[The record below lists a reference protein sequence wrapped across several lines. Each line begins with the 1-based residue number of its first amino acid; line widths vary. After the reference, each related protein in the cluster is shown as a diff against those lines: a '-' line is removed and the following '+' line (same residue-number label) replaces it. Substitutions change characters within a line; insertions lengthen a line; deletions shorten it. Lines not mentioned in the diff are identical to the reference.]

1 MSQAASLMCDA
12 FRRLQTADGPQMR
25 LTRISVLTLT
35 FAIAAAQP
43 SFAEPVASGV
53 PGMVFDRDVPVTMTD
68 GVQLRVNIY
77 RPEKPGRYPVL
88 MLMGPYGK
96 DTSMADAP
104 AYKTSWAK
112 LIAKYPDL
120 CKTSSCRYIRF
131 EAPDPE
137 RWVANGYIVIHAD
150 VRGAGASPGVLDPF
164 SPRETE
170 DYATLITWAAH
181 EPWSSGKIGLLGTS
195 FQAINQYQ
203 VAALQ
208 PEGLSAILP
217 WEGAYDQYRE
227 VAYYGGILNV
237 AWEYW
242 WTHQVVPNQNGDA
255 QTPLIDS
262 INGGKDTGTTLS
274 AEALERNR
282 VDPVQAFAR
291 HPFDDAY
298 YRERTPDGSR
308 ITVPMLAVANWTDWS
323 TAGYLAAASKQKWL
337 RIQTGDHLTP
347 FYSEEAIALQ
357 KRFFDHFL
365 KGENNGWEKEPR
377 VAVEVRR
384 PDGAAWRSSSA
395 WPLPGTRP
403 ERWYLDAAT
412 GSMGRSAVAT
422 ATDKSY
428 PGLGDGLTFTSAPFE
443 TETEFTGPVGVRLW
457 VSSSTADMDIFAAVR
472 LIDPQGRDVTFMGNS
487 DPNVPLDLGYL
498 RVAHRAV
505 DPARSSEFS
514 AYHQHASAE
523 PMTPGQLYPVDVEFT
538 EPTSIVIPKGYR
550 LALTIQ
556 GKDFGYGP
564 GANIVHA
571 KDYDLPNSSNSG
583 LFFAAHPNR
592 DPALFGGTDTVAS
605 GGEHTSYLVLPRVT
619 GRQ

>member
-1 MSQAASLMCDA
+1 
-12 FRRLQTADGPQMR
+12 MR
-25 LTRISVLTLT
+25 LTRVLPLAFTL
-35 FAIAAAQP
+35 ALALAQP
-43 SFAEPVASGV
+43 SLATPVDSGV
-53 PGMVFDRDVPVTMTD
+53 PGMVFDHDVAVTMTD
-68 GVQLRVNIY
+68 GLQLRVNIY
-77 RPEKPGRYPVL
+77 RPGKPGRYPVL

-96 DTSMADAP
+96 DTSLADAP

-120 CKTSSCRYIRF
+120 CKKSSCRYIRF

-137 RWVANGYIVIHAD
+137 RWVANGYILIHAD

-164 SPRETE
+164 SPRETQ

-181 EPWSSGKIGLLGTS
+181 QSWSSGKVGLLGTS

-203 VAALQ
+203 VAALH
-208 PEGLSAILP
+208 PEGLAAMLP

-227 VAYYGGILNV
+227 IAYYGGILNV

-242 WTHQVVPNQNGDA
+242 WTHQVVPNQNGNAD
-255 QTPLIDS
+255 TPLVDS
-262 INGGKDTGTTLS
+262 INGGKDTGKPLS
-274 AEALERNR
+274 PDALKQNR
-282 VDPVQAFAR
+282 VDPVEAFAR

-298 YRERTPDGSR
+298 YRQRTPDGSR
-308 ITVPMLAVANWTDWS
+308 ITVPLLDVANWTDWS
-323 TAGYLAAASKQKWL
+323 TEGYRAAASKQKWL

-347 FYSEEAIALQ
+347 FYSDESLALQ

-365 KGENNGWEKEPR
+365 KGVNNGWEKEPR
-377 VAVEVRR
+377 VAVQVRR
-384 PDGAAWRSSSA
+384 PDGTAWRHASA
-395 WPLPGTRP
+395 WPLPGTRA

-412 GSMGRSAVAT
+412 GSMSPAA
-422 ATDKSY
+422 AAAAPAEKSY
-428 PGLGDGLTFTSAPFE
+428 PGQGDGLTFTSAPFE
-443 TETEFTGPVGVRLW
+443 EEMEFTGPIGVKLW

-487 DPNVPLDLGYL
+487 DPNVPLGLGYL
-498 RVAHRAV
+498 RVSHRAV
-505 DPARSSEFS
+505 DAAKSTEYS
-514 AYHQHASAE
+514 AFHPHLASE
-523 PMTPGQLYPVDVEFT
+523 PMTPGQLYPVDVEFS

-564 GANIVHA
+564 GANIVRA
-571 KDYDLPNSSNSG
+571 KDYDLPNSNNSG

-592 DPALFGGTDTVAS
+592 DPILYGGTDTVAT
-605 GGEHTSYLVLPRVT
+605 GGEHASYLLLPRIT
-619 GRQ
+619 ARR

>member
-1 MSQAASLMCDA
+1 ML
-12 FRRLQTADGPQMR
+12 
-25 LTRISVLTLT
+25 
-35 FAIAAAQP
+35 
-43 SFAEPVASGV
+43 
-53 PGMVFDRDVPVTMTD
+53 FDHDVPITMTD
-68 GVQLRVNIY
+68 GLQLRANIY

-96 DTSMADAP
+96 DTSLADAP

-120 CKTSSCRYIRF
+120 CKKSSCRYIRF

-137 RWVANGYIVIHAD
+137 RWVTNGYIVIHAD

-164 SPRETE
+164 SPRETQ

-181 EPWSSGKIGLLGTS
+181 QPWSSGKVGLLGTS

-208 PEGLSAILP
+208 PEGLAAILP

-227 VAYYGGILNV
+227 IAYYGGILNV

-242 WTHQVVPNQNGDA
+242 WTHQVVPNQNGNA
-255 QTPLIDS
+255 ETPLVDS
-262 INGGKDTGTTLS
+262 INGAKDTGAPLS
-274 AEALERNR
+274 PDVLKQNR
-282 VDPVQAFAR
+282 VDPVEAFAK
-291 HPFDDAY
+291 HPFDNAY
-298 YRERTPDGSR
+298 YHQRTPDGSR
-308 ITVPMLAVANWTDWS
+308 ITVPLLDVANWTDWS
-323 TAGYLAAASKQKWL
+323 TEGFRSAASKQKWL

-347 FYSEEAIALQ
+347 FYSDEALALQ

-365 KGENNGWEKEPR
+365 KGVNNGWEKEPR
-377 VAVEVRR
+377 VAVQVRR
-384 PDGAAWRSSSA
+384 PDGTTWRSAAA
-395 WPLPGTRP
+395 WPLPQTQWQRY
-403 ERWYLDAAT
+403 YLDAAN
-412 GSMGRSAVAT
+412 GSMDPALGT
-422 ATDKSY
+422 AAPAEKSY
-428 PGLGDGLTFTSAPFE
+428 PGQGDGLTFTSAPFTE
-443 TETEFTGPVGVRLW
+443 ETEFTGPIAVRLW
-457 VSSSTADMDIFAAVR
+457 VGSSTADMDIFAAVR
-472 LIDPQGRDVTFMGNS
+472 LIDPQGRDVAFMGNS
-487 DPNVPLDLGYL
+487 DPNVPLGLGYL
-498 RVAHRAV
+498 RGSHRAV
-505 DPARSSEFS
+505 DPARSTEYAPFHPHLTS
-514 AYHQHASAE
+514 E

-564 GANIVHA
+564 GATIVRA

-592 DPALFGGTDTVAS
+592 DATLYGGTDTLAT
-605 GGEHTSYLVLPRVT
+605 GGEHASYLLLPHISTR
-619 GRQ
+619 R

>member
-1 MSQAASLMCDA
+1 
-12 FRRLQTADGPQMR
+12 MR
-25 LTRISVLTLT
+25 LTRLVPLAAAVLIT
-35 FAIAAAQP
+35 FAQPVFAA
-43 SFAEPVASGV
+43 PVDSGV
-53 PGMVFDRDVPVTMTD
+53 PSMLFDHDVPVTMTD
-68 GVQLRVNIY
+68 GLKLRVNIY
-77 RPEKPGRYPVL
+77 RPEKPGHYPVL

-104 AYKTSWAK
+104 AYKASWAK

-120 CKTSSCRYIRF
+120 CKQSSCRYIRF

-181 EPWSSGKIGLLGTS
+181 QPWSSGKVGLLGTS

-203 VAALQ
+203 VAALK
-208 PEGLSAILP
+208 PEGLAAILP
-217 WEGAYDQYRE
+217 WEGAFDQYRE
-227 VAYYGGILNV
+227 IGYYGGILNV

-242 WTHQVVPNQNGDA
+242 WTHQVVPNQNGNA
-255 QTPLIDS
+255 QTPFVDS
-262 INGGKDTGTTLS
+262 INGGKDTGAPLS
-274 AEALERNR
+274 PEVLMQNR
-282 VDPVQAFAR
+282 VDPVGAIGK
-291 HPFDDAY
+291 HPFDDDY
-298 YRERTPDGSR
+298 YRQRTPDGSR
-308 ITVPMLAVANWTDWS
+308 ITVPMLDVANWTDWS
-323 TAGYLAAASKQKWL
+323 TAGYLTAASRQKWL

-347 FYSEEAIALQ
+347 FYSDEALALQ

-365 KGENNGWEKEPR
+365 KGVNNGWEKEPR
-377 VAVEVRR
+377 VAVQVRR
-384 PDGAAWRSSSA
+384 PDGTAWRHAAA
-395 WPLPGTRP
+395 WPLPGTQW
-403 ERWYLDAAT
+403 EHYYLDAT
-412 GSMGRSAVAT
+412 NGSMGLDLEHAMPAQK
-422 ATDKSY
+422 DY
-428 PGLGDGLTFTSAPFE
+428 PGLGDGLTFTTTPFAE
-443 TETEFTGPVGVRLW
+443 ETEFTGPIGVRLW
-457 VSSSTADMDIFAAVR
+457 VSSSTADMDIFAALR
-472 LIDPQGRDVTFMGNS
+472 LIDPQGRDVTFTGNS

-498 RVAHRAV
+498 RVSHRAV
-505 DPARSSEFS
+505 DTSRSTVYQSFHPHLVS
-514 AYHQHASAE
+514 E

-571 KDYDLPNSSNSG
+571 NDYALPDAHNSG

-592 DPALFGGTDTVAS
+592 EPALYGGTDAVAT
-605 GGEHTSYLVLPRVT
+605 GGDHASYLLLPHIASRH
-619 GRQ
+619 

>member
-1 MSQAASLMCDA
+1 MRSTKLLPLA
-12 FRRLQTADGPQMR
+12 F
-25 LTRISVLTLT
+25 TL
-35 FAIAAAQP
+35 ALAVAQP
-43 SFAEPVASGV
+43 SWAEPAKTGV
-53 PGMVFDRDVPVTMTD
+53 PGMLFDHDVPVTMTD
-68 GVQLRVNIY
+68 GLQLRVNIY

-96 DTSMADAP
+96 DTSLVDAP

-164 SPRETE
+164 SPRETQ

-181 EPWSSGKIGLLGTS
+181 QPWSSGKVGLLGTS

-208 PEGLSAILP
+208 PEGLAAILP

-227 VAYYGGILNV
+227 IAYYGGILNV

-242 WTHQVVPNQNGDA
+242 WTHQVVPNQNGNA
-255 QTPLIDS
+255 ETPLVDS
-262 INGGKDTGTTLS
+262 INGGKDTGAPLS
-274 AEALERNR
+274 PDVLKQNR
-282 VDPVQAFAR
+282 VDPVEAFAR

-298 YRERTPDGSR
+298 YHQRTPDGSR
-308 ITVPMLAVANWTDWS
+308 ITVPLLDVANWTDWS
-323 TAGYLAAASKQKWL
+323 TEGYRAAASKQKWL
-337 RIQTGDHLTP
+337 RIQTGDHMTP
-347 FYSEEAIALQ
+347 FYSEESLALQ

-365 KGENNGWEKEPR
+365 EGVNNGWEKEPR
-377 VAVEVRR
+377 VAVQVRR
-384 PDGAAWRSSSA
+384 PDGTTWRSASA
-395 WPLPGTRP
+395 WPLPGTRL
-403 ERWYLDAAT
+403 ERWNLDAAT
-412 GSMGRSAVAT
+412 GSMSPAPVIA
-422 ATDKSY
+422 AAEKSY
-428 PGLGDGLTFTSAPFE
+428 PGSGDGLTFTSAPFDE
-443 TETEFTGPVGVRLW
+443 ETEFTGPIGVRLW
-457 VSSSTADMDIFAAVR
+457 VSSSTKDMDVFAAVR

-487 DPNVPLDLGYL
+487 DPNVPLGLGYL
-498 RVAHRAV
+498 RVSQRAV
-505 DPARSSEFS
+505 DPARSTEYTSFHPHL
-514 AYHQHASAE
+514 AFE

-564 GANIVHA
+564 GANTVRA
-571 KDYDLPNSSNSG
+571 KDYDLPNSNNSG

-592 DPALFGGTDTVAS
+592 APAVYGGTNTVAT
-605 GGEHTSYLVLPRVT
+605 GGEHASYLLLPRIT
-619 GRQ
+619 AR

>member
-1 MSQAASLMCDA
+1 
-12 FRRLQTADGPQMR
+12 MR
-25 LTRISVLTLT
+25 LTKISALTLAL
-35 FAIAAAQP
+35 AIAAAQP
-43 SFAEPVASGV
+43 SFAELVASGV
-53 PGMVFDRDVPVTMTD
+53 PGMVFDHDVPVPMTD
-68 GVQLRVNIY
+68 GVQLRINIY

-181 EPWSSGKIGLLGTS
+181 QPWSSGKVGLLGTS

-203 VAALQ
+203 VAALK
-208 PEGLSAILP
+208 PEGLAAILP

-227 VAYYGGILNV
+227 IAYYGGILNV

-242 WTHQVVPNQNGDA
+242 WTHQVVPNQNDDA
-255 QTPLIDS
+255 ETPLIDS
-262 INGGKDTGTTLS
+262 INGGKDTGTPLS
-274 AEALERNR
+274 AEALKQNR

-347 FYSEEAIALQ
+347 FYSDEAIALQ
-357 KRFFDHFL
+357 KRFFDRFL
-365 KGENNGWEKEPR
+365 KGANNGWEKEPR
-377 VAVEVRR
+377 VAVQIRR
-384 PDGAAWRSSSA
+384 PNGTTWRYASA

-443 TETEFTGPVGVRLW
+443 TETEFTGPIGVRLW

-472 LIDPQGRDVTFMGNS
+472 LIDPHGRDVTFMGNS

-498 RVAHRAV
+498 RVSHRAT

-514 AYHQHASAE
+514 VYHPHASAE

-571 KDYDLPNSSNSG
+571 RDYDLPNSSNSG

-592 DPALFGGTDTVAS
+592 DPALYGGTDTVAT
-605 GGEHTSYLVLPRVT
+605 GGEHASYLLLPRVS

>member
-1 MSQAASLMCDA
+1 
-12 FRRLQTADGPQMR
+12 MR
-25 LTRISVLTLT
+25 LNKLLP
-35 FAIAAAQP
+35 AAVILALAVAQP
-43 SFAEPVASGV
+43 SWAEPVASGV
-53 PGMVFDRDVPVTMTD
+53 PGMLFDHDVPVTMTD
-68 GVQLRVNIY
+68 GLQLRVNIY
-77 RPEKPGRYPVL
+77 RPEKPGHYPVL

-164 SPRETE
+164 SPRETQ

-181 EPWSSGKIGLLGTS
+181 QPWSPGKVGLLGTS

-203 VAALQ
+203 VAALK
-208 PEGLSAILP
+208 PEGLAAILP

-227 VAYYGGILNV
+227 IAYYGGILNV

-242 WTHQVVPNQNGDA
+242 WTHQVVTNQNGNAD
-255 QTPLIDS
+255 TPLVDS
-262 INGGKDTGTTLS
+262 INGDKDTGAPLS
-274 AEALERNR
+274 PDVLKQNR
-282 VDPVQAFAR
+282 VDPVEAVAR

-298 YRERTPDGSR
+298 YRQRTPDGSR
-308 ITVPMLAVANWTDWS
+308 ITVPLLDVANWTDWS

-337 RIQTGDHLTP
+337 RIQTGDHMTP
-347 FYSEEAIALQ
+347 FYSEESLALQ

-365 KGENNGWEKEPR
+365 KGVNNGWEKEPR
-377 VAVEVRR
+377 VAVQVRR
-384 PDGAAWRSSSA
+384 PDGAAWRSASA
-395 WPLPGTRP
+395 WPLPGTQWQ
-403 ERWYLDAAT
+403 RWYLDAANDT
-412 GSMGRSAVAT
+412 MSPAPA
-422 ATDKSY
+422 AAAPAEKSY
-428 PGLGDGLTFTSAPFE
+428 PGLGDGLTFTTAPFVE
-443 TETEFTGPVGVRLW
+443 ETEFTGPIGVRLW

-472 LIDPQGRDVTFMGNS
+472 LIDPEGRDVTFMGNS
-487 DPNVPLDLGYL
+487 DPNVPLGLGYL
-498 RVAHRAV
+498 RVSHRAV
-505 DPARSSEFS
+505 DPARSTEY
-514 AYHQHASAE
+514 APVHPHLTLE

-538 EPTSIVIPKGYR
+538 EPTSIVIARGYR
-550 LALTIQ
+550 LALTVQ

-564 GANIVHA
+564 GANIVRA
-571 KDYDLPNSSNSG
+571 KDYDLPNSNNSG

-592 DPALFGGTDTVAS
+592 DPVLYGGTDTVAT
-605 GGEHTSYLVLPRVT
+605 GGDHASYLLLPHIAAR
-619 GRQ
+619 R